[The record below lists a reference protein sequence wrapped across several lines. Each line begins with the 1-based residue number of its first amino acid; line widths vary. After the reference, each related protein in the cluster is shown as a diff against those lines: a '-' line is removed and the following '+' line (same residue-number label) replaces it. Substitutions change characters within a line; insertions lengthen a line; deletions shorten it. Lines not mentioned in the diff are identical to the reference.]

1 MGQVHISRGKKILP
15 KKPPKLKGCIPC
27 LASSKNKCC
36 RQLTAAKTFRSDQ
49 TQEEFE
55 IQHLLNCRS
64 THCLYLGY
72 CLKCPRHQ
80 YIGKSEPAAHLRFN
94 THRYDVDKASDLA
107 FDRHFDKPGHDFDHD
122 ARFILIEQMKNHQNL
137 TKEENRKIME
147 HREDYW
153 IQKLKTLAP
162 YGLNDKLN
170 SATTSQMQAICN

>member
-1 MGQVHISRGKKILP
+1 M
-15 KKPPKLKGCIPC
+15 
-27 LASSKNKCC
+27 
-36 RQLTAAKTFRSDQ
+36 
-49 TQEEFE
+49 
-55 IQHLLNCRS
+55 
-64 THCLYLGY
+64 
-72 CLKCPRHQ
+72 
-80 YIGKSEPAAHLRFN
+80 
-94 THRYDVDKASDLA
+94 DKASGLA